1 MHPVDNHQP
10 AKVSE
15 NGVVLS
21 TIKAPVIDTVRNKKN
36 KMNKRFLQRVS
47 IHFGRALIVGQ
58 LDVYLLCSMLRGT
71 PILAG
76 KDLVR

>member
-21 TIKAPVIDTVRNKKN
+21 TIKAPVIDTVRKKKQN
-36 KMNKRFLQRVS
+36 EQTVFAACEHSFWARTHRRS
-47 IHFGRALIVGQ
+47 
-58 LDVYLLCSMLRGT
+58 T
-71 PILAG
+71 
-76 KDLVR
+76 